1 MEPIGPAFQT
11 FTDPGL
17 YPEES
22 FNLSGYRAVGRH
34 VETRC
39 GVSGFGSKCAELH
52 ALGVRGDL
60 FERVLKLTGLTL
72 PVAELVEVYRNHQPE
87 LAPFE
92 DALAV
97 LRLLQG
103 KLPLGLLTDGFG
115 AVQRRKVFALG
126 LEGFFS
132 AIVYSDDEGRKA
144 WKPPPCP
151 TSA

>member
-1 MEPIGPAFQT
+1 MTLAVVFDLDDT
-11 FTDPGL
+11 L

-87 LAPFE
+87 LP
-92 DALAV
+92 
-97 LRLLQG
+97 RSRT
-103 KLPLGLLTDGFG
+103 PS
-115 AVQRRKVFALG
+115 RSFASSRG
-126 LEGFFS
+126 NFHW
-132 AIVYSDDEGRKA
+132 A
-144 WKPPPCP
+144 C
-151 TSA
+151 